1 MLISSI
7 RKIEDDYFNN
17 SNKVKTSRFIIISLL
32 LFSAAR
38 MVAQTTQQSE
48 DARTVELRQK
58 LGIDYSMP
66 DFSTSKIDGRVIGER
81 LAKMLQLLQSKY
93 DDYLLNQNISLIQC
107 QQIEN
112 LNYAIVEKLNIT
124 RISKV
129 GDVITIEAKT
139 KLGNNAAKV
148 KNGKLSFVFNKGVS
162 ESTSVNDFLKIL
174 VDILKNRDIH

>member
-1 MLISSI
+1 MT
-7 RKIEDDYFNN
+7 KILF
-17 SNKVKTSRFIIISLL
+17 TICLL
-32 LFSAAR
+32 LGAMS
-38 MVAQTTQQSE
+38 VNAQTSSQSE
-48 DARTVELRQK
+48 DAKVIELRQK

-107 QQIEN
+107 EQIEN

-148 KNGKLSFVFNKGVS
+148 KNGKLFLVFNKGVS
-162 ESTSVNDFLKIL
+162 ESTSVNDLFKDLGRYIKE
-174 VDILKNRDIH
+174 

>member
-1 MLISSI
+1 MT
-7 RKIEDDYFNN
+7 KILF
-17 SNKVKTSRFIIISLL
+17 TICLL
-32 LFSAAR
+32 LGAMS
-38 MVAQTTQQSE
+38 VNAQTSSQSE
-48 DARTVELRQK
+48 DAKVIELRQK

-124 RISKV
+124 RIFKV

-162 ESTSVNDFLKIL
+162 ESTSVNDLFKDLGRYIKE
-174 VDILKNRDIH
+174 